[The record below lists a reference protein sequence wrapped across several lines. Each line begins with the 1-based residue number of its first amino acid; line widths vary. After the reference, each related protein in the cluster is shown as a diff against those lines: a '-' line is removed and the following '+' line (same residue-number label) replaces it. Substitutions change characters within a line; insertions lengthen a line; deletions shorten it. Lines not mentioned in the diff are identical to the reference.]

1 MAVCGRAKIC
11 AGQVKGR
18 ALRKYASILAS
29 LMLLAIAGYVAVHQ
43 KNKEIA
49 VTDGGEKPPG
59 LGGFSR
65 SADCARLPQF
75 LGRLKIPQPV
85 LIDLSQKRYTGIAL
99 HYGQNYEQTL
109 HPEAWEKYEHFGTYT
124 LNERGDIY
132 LSPTPF
138 ISVRPTTFD
147 LQKNIYKLDTKTGAL
162 SALMHIDDVRPSA
175 SNPYGIISLAY
186 DCEDRTLW
194 VSAIDETDYQSQK
207 GVIYHIDP
215 GAKKILQTVE
225 GFDALT
231 VLLLRTGK
239 GKFLLAGSARDNA
252 LYAYAVADGAVS
264 PRRLKLLE
272 LPTVNEHIR
281 KIKIA
286 GDNHL
291 ELQAIPFSYTLLA
304 QSASR
309 DRTYYDAKWDVAAS
323 KWKLEKRE

>member
-1 MAVCGRAKIC
+1 M
-11 AGQVKGR
+11 
-18 ALRKYASILAS
+18 RKYASIFAPL
-29 LMLLAIAGYVAVHQ
+29 LLLAIVGTVAVYH
-43 KNKEIA
+43 KNKEVVA
-49 VTDGGEKPPG
+49 TDGTEKPPG
-59 LGGFSR
+59 LGVFSS
-65 SADCARLPQF
+65 SADCVRLPQF

-85 LIDLSQKRYTGIAL
+85 LIDLSQKRFTGIAL

-109 HPEAWEKYEHFGTYT
+109 HPELWGKYEHFGTYA
-124 LNERGDIY
+124 LNEQGDIY

-162 SALMHIDDVRPSA
+162 SVFMRFDDVRPSA
-175 SNPYGIISLAY
+175 NNPYGVISLAY

-194 VSAIDETDYQSQK
+194 VSAIDETDYQRQK

-215 GAKKILQTVE
+215 DTKKILQSVE

-231 VLLLRTGK
+231 ILPLRTGK
-239 GKFLLAGSARDNA
+239 GKFLLAGSAKDNV
-252 LYAYAVADGAVS
+252 LYATAITSGVLS
-264 PRRLKLLE
+264 SRPRKLLE
-272 LPTVNEHIR
+272 LPAANERIR
-281 KIKIA
+281 KIRIT

-309 DRTYYDAKWDVAAS
+309 DRTYYDATWDAAS
-323 KWKLEKRE
+323 SGWKLEKRE